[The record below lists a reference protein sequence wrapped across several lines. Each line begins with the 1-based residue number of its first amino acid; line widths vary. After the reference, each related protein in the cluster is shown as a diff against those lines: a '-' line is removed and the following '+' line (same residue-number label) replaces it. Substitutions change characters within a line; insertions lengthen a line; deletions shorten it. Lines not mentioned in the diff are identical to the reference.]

1 MDGSVSEPVDLT
13 ADRALV
19 WVEYL
24 ILMELYDRTLPG
36 QWLEEGK
43 TWTVALPFLDES
55 IRYAGRQHR
64 RVVVALRALLGRPHV
79 PEEEVVIVEA
89 ICNDH
94 DHDGRV
100 ALLGGRSVL
109 DEILG
114 KDLLSGEA
122 PRPS

>member
-1 MDGSVSEPVDLT
+1 MSEPVDLT

-24 ILMELYDRTLPG
+24 VLMEAYDRTLPG
-36 QWLEEGK
+36 KWLEEGK
-43 TWTVALPFLDES
+43 TWAVALPSLDES
-55 IRYAGRQHR
+55 IRYAGRQHA
-64 RVVVALRALLGRPHV
+64 RVLLALRALLGRHPV
-79 PEEEVVIVEA
+79 IEEEVKFVEA
-89 ICNDH
+89 IMNDH

-100 ALLGGRSVL
+100 ALLSGRSVL